1 MDTTAYIKASIRD
14 MPLFLGLEEQPFND
28 FAESLHWFTL
38 PGGAT
43 LLEEGEV
50 ADSLYI
56 VMHGTLGVFI
66 ERDGKRVFVDS
77 VSRGETVGEMG
88 IISGG
93 NRAATLIALRDCE
106 LLQLDLQSFERFAIT
121 YPRRMLKLVRRM
133 VRKFHKSVGK
143 PPSKLNL
150 KSIAIVPLNSP
161 KLFSAF
167 FEQLRQKLYKYG
179 KTAAF
184 LGSDSVNNQLEW
196 FFRQEMRN
204 DYVFYITDFN
214 DPTWVKRCLRQAD
227 LVLFVGSHTSFEN
240 NPVLDGLIKT
250 LSADQPREFVFLYEK
265 EPLPPSEISS
275 AQWQNWAVRMVHH
288 VREGHS
294 EDHARLVRFIMGKA
308 VGLVLSGGGA
318 RALAHLGVI
327 QALHEAGI
335 PIDLV
340 GGSSMGAI
348 IGAAVA
354 MGWDFDTIFQKMR
367 ESFFDTNPV
376 NDYTFPLMAL
386 VRGQKVSWLLKNQ
399 FGKTRIENLQLP
411 YYCVSTDLI
420 KGRPIVHRIGLL
432 WKALRAS
439 SAIPGLLPP
448 VFEEGQVRVDGGLIN
463 NFPLDI
469 MLEKRRGPVIGSDIL
484 ETNDKVP
491 ENFDS
496 ENLSLLSLY
505 NKVGKTVPNIVE
517 ILTRAS
523 TTGSRLQS
531 QNSRHKSDLIIEI
544 KIPHIRL
551 TDFSW
556 FDHIVAM
563 GYLQAKEIINSKK
576 DKFILGA

>member
-50 ADSLYI
+50 AESLYI

-196 FFRQEMRN
+196 FFRQETRN

-227 LVLFVGSHTSFEN
+227 LVLFVGSHKSFED
-240 NPVLDGLIKT
+240 NPVLEGLIKT
-250 LSADQPREFVFLYEK
+250 LSADQPREFVFLYDK
-265 EPLPPSEISS
+265 EPSPPSEISS
-275 AQWQNWAVRMVHH
+275 AQWQNWGARMIHH

-308 VGLVLSGGGA
+308 IGLVLSGGGA

-376 NDYTFPLMAL
+376 NDYTFPLLAL
-386 VRGQKVSWLLKNQ
+386 VRGQKVSWLLKHQ

-420 KGRPIVHRIGLL
+420 KGQPIVHRLGPL
-432 WKALRAS
+432 WQALRAS
-439 SAIPGLLPP
+439 SSIPGLLPP
-448 VFEEGQVRVDGGLIN
+448 VFEEGQVRVDGGLTN

-491 ENFDS
+491 DSFDS
-496 ENLSLLSLY
+496 ESLSLLSLY
-505 NKVGKTVPNIVE
+505 SKVGKTVPNIVE

-576 DKFILGA
+576 DKFILSA

>member
-43 LLEEGEV
+43 LLEEGDV
-50 ADSLYI
+50 AQSLYI
-56 VMHGTLGVFI
+56 VMHGTLGVFV
-66 ERDGKRVFVDS
+66 ERDGKKVFVDS

-106 LLQLDLQSFERFAIT
+106 LLELDLQSFERFAIT

-143 PPSKLNL
+143 PPSKINL
-150 KSIAIVPLNSP
+150 KSVAIVPLNSP
-161 KLFSAF
+161 KLFSEF
-167 FEQLRQKLYKYG
+167 FEQLRHKLYKYG

-196 FFRQEMRN
+196 FFRQETRN
-204 DYVFYITDFN
+204 DYVFYITDFQ

-250 LSADQPREFVFLYEK
+250 LSANQPREFVFLHEK
-265 EPLPPSEISS
+265 EPKPPSEIAS
-275 AQWQNWAVRMVHH
+275 AQWQSWGVRMVHH
-288 VREGHS
+288 IREGRGD
-294 EDHARLVRFIMGKA
+294 DHARLVRFIMGKA

-327 QALHEAGI
+327 QALYEAGI

-376 NDYTFPLMAL
+376 NDYTFPLLAL
-386 VRGQKVSWLLKNQ
+386 VRGKKVSWLLKRQ
-399 FGKTRIENLQLP
+399 FGSTRIENLQLP
-411 YYCVSTDLI
+411 FYCVSTDLI
-420 KGRPIVHRIGLL
+420 KGQPIVHRIGTL
-432 WKALRAS
+432 WQALRAS
-439 SAIPGLLPP
+439 SSIPGLLPP
-448 VFEEGQVRVDGGLIN
+448 VFEEGQVRVDGGLTN

-491 ENFDS
+491 DSFDS
-496 ENLSLLSLY
+496 ENLSWLSLY
-505 NKVGKTVPNIVE
+505 RKVGKAVPNIVE
-517 ILTRAS
+517 VLTRAS

-531 QNSRHKSDLIIEI
+531 QNSRHKSDLVIEI
-544 KIPHIRL
+544 KIPNIRL

-563 GYLQAKEIINSKK
+563 GYLQAKEIINNKK
-576 DKFILGA
+576 EKFLLDA

>member
-43 LLEEGEV
+43 LLEEGDV
-50 ADSLYI
+50 AQSLYI
-56 VMHGTLGVFI
+56 VMHGTLGVFV
-66 ERDGKRVFVDS
+66 ERDGKKVFVDS

-106 LLQLDLQSFERFAIT
+106 LLELDLQSFERFAIT

-143 PPSKLNL
+143 PPSKINL
-150 KSIAIVPLNSP
+150 KSVAIVPLNSP
-161 KLFSAF
+161 KLFSEF
-167 FEQLRQKLYKYG
+167 FEQLRHKLYKYG

-196 FFRQEMRN
+196 FFRQETRN
-204 DYVFYITDFN
+204 DYVFYITDFQ

-250 LSADQPREFVFLYEK
+250 LSANQPREFVFLHEK
-265 EPLPPSEISS
+265 EPKPPSEIAS
-275 AQWQNWAVRMVHH
+275 AQWQSWGVRMVHH
-288 VREGHS
+288 IREGRGD
-294 EDHARLVRFIMGKA
+294 DHARLVRFIMGKA

-376 NDYTFPLMAL
+376 NDYTFPLLAL
-386 VRGQKVSWLLKNQ
+386 VRGKKVSWLLKRQ
-399 FGKTRIENLQLP
+399 FGSTRIENLQLP
-411 YYCVSTDLI
+411 FYCVSTDLI
-420 KGRPIVHRIGLL
+420 KGQPIVHRIGTL
-432 WKALRAS
+432 WQALRAS
-439 SAIPGLLPP
+439 SSIPGLLPP
-448 VFEEGQVRVDGGLIN
+448 VFEEGQVRVDGGLTN

-491 ENFDS
+491 DSFDS
-496 ENLSLLSLY
+496 ENLSWLSLY
-505 NKVGKTVPNIVE
+505 RKVGKAVPNIVE
-517 ILTRAS
+517 VLTRAS

-531 QNSRHKSDLIIEI
+531 QNSRHKSDLVIEI
-544 KIPHIRL
+544 KIPNIRL

-563 GYLQAKEIINSKK
+563 GYLQAKEIINNKK
-576 DKFILGA
+576 EKFLLDA

>member
-50 ADSLYI
+50 AESLYI
-56 VMHGTLGVFI
+56 VMHGTLGVFV

-93 NRAATLIALRDCE
+93 NRAATLVALRDCE

-143 PPSKLNL
+143 PPSKINL
-150 KSIAIVPLNSP
+150 KSVAIVPLNSP
-161 KLFSAF
+161 ELFSAF
-167 FEQLRQKLYKYG
+167 FEQLRHKLYKYK

-196 FFRQEMRN
+196 FFRQETRN
-204 DYVFYITDFN
+204 DYVFYITDFK
-214 DPTWVKRCLRQAD
+214 DPTWVRRSLRQAD
-227 LVLFVGSHTSFEN
+227 LVLFVGSHNSFED

-250 LSADQPREFVFLYEK
+250 LSADQPREFVFLYDK
-265 EPLPPSEISS
+265 EPAPPSEIAS
-275 AQWQNWAVRMVHH
+275 AQWQSWGVRMVHH
-288 VREGHS
+288 IREGRG

-376 NDYTFPLMAL
+376 NDYTFPLLAL
-386 VRGQKVSWLLKNQ
+386 VRGQKVSWLLKRQ

-411 YYCVSTDLI
+411 FYCVSTDLI
-420 KGRPIVHRIGLL
+420 KGQPIVHRVGTL
-432 WKALRAS
+432 WQALRAS
-439 SAIPGLLPP
+439 SSIPGLLPP
-448 VFEEGQVRVDGGLIN
+448 VFADGQVRVDGGLTN

-491 ENFDS
+491 DSFDS

-505 NKVGKTVPNIVE
+505 RKVGTAVPNIVE

-531 QNSRHKSDLIIEI
+531 QNSRHKSDLVIEI
-544 KIPHIRL
+544 KIPNIRL

-576 DKFILGA
+576 DKFLFDA